1 MTSAATLPNA
11 QGGGAGALQSKENAM
26 TLTLRNEQA
35 RDIDAIFELTRAA
48 FLAEEHSSHT
58 EQFIVNALRRS
69 GQLTLS
75 LVALDGEQL
84 LGHIAASPVLI
95 STGAAG
101 WHGIGPVSVHPAR
114 QGQGIGSL
122 LMRKALTTLR
132 ELGAQG
138 CVVLG
143 DPGYYA
149 RFGFQ
154 PRPGLI
160 LPGVPAEYFMA
171 QSFGAPP
178 PAGSVSYHPAFEAI
192 A

>member
-1 MTSAATLPNA
+1 MTPAATPPNA
-11 QGGGAGALQSKENAM
+11 QGGGADALPSKENAM
-26 TLTLRNEQA
+26 TLMLRNEQDH
-35 RDIDAIFELTRAA
+35 DIDAIFELTRAA

-75 LVALDGEQL
+75 IVALDGERL

-101 WHGIGPVSVHPAR
+101 WHGIGPVSVHPER

-122 LMRKALTTLR
+122 LMKQALTALR
-132 ELGAQG
+132 ELGSQG

-154 PRPGLI
+154 PQPGLI

-171 QSFGAPP
+171 QSFGAPLP
-178 PAGSVSYHPAFEAI
+178 SGKVSYHPAFEAT

>member
-1 MTSAATLPNA
+1 MKL
-11 QGGGAGALQSKENAM
+11 M
-26 TLTLRNEQA
+26 LRNEQS

-75 LVALDGEQL
+75 IVALEGERL

-95 STGAAG
+95 SSGAAG
-101 WHGIGPVSVHPAR
+101 WHGIGPVSVHPQR

-122 LMRKALTTLR
+122 LMKQALTALR
-132 ELGAQG
+132 ELGSQG

-143 DPGYYA
+143 SPGYYA

-154 PRPGLI
+154 AQPGLT

-171 QSFGAPP
+171 QSFTARLPG
-178 PAGSVSYHPAFEAI
+178 GEVSYHPAFKAN

>member
-1 MTSAATLPNA
+1 
-11 QGGGAGALQSKENAM
+11 M
-26 TLTLRNEQA
+26 TLMLRNEQDH
-35 RDIDAIFELTRAA
+35 DIDAIFELTRAA

-69 GQLTLS
+69 RQLTLS
-75 LVALDGEQL
+75 IVARDGERL
-84 LGHIAASPVLI
+84 VGHIAASPVLI

-101 WHGIGPVSVHPAR
+101 WHGIGPVSVHPER

-122 LMRKALTTLR
+122 LMKQALTALR
-132 ELGAQG
+132 ELGSQG

-154 PRPGLI
+154 PQPGLI

-171 QSFGAPP
+171 QSFGAPLP
-178 PAGSVSYHPAFEAI
+178 SGIVSYHPAFEAT